1 MNNLAPATELA
12 PTDNLSP
19 LGFSLIGRTA
29 LVTGAAGGTGRAIT
43 SALVAAGATRV
54 LGWDRVADDSPNVE
68 GMVIDLSDTADV
80 ERALAELDEVPEI
93 IVNAAGFYANRP
105 TFDVE
110 TSDFRRTLDI
120 NLTSPYIIQREIG
133 RRLIAENRQGA
144 FINIASVAGKHA
156 FGNQVDYSASKAGLI
171 GLTRAA
177 ALDLAPNITVNG
189 IAPGTVDTPMIS
201 KVIADVAAVTGL
213 SLEEQR
219 EAFIG
224 SIPTKRM
231 QQPNEIAAAVVFLA
245 SVAAR
250 SITGE
255 VLNVDGGSTRD

>member
-1 MNNLAPATELA
+1 MN
-12 PTDNLSP
+12 NLSP
-19 LGFSLIGRTA
+19 LSFSLVGKTA

-43 SALVAAGATRV
+43 AALAAAGASRI
-54 LGWDRVADDSPNVE
+54 LGWDRIADDSPNVE
-68 GMVIDLSDTADV
+68 GQIVDLSDTNSV
-80 ERALAELDEVPEI
+80 EQALADLNDLPSIV
-93 IVNAAGFYANRP
+93 VNAAGFYANRP
-105 TFDVE
+105 SFDVD
-110 TSDFRRTLDI
+110 TADFRRTLDI

-133 RRLIAENRQGA
+133 RRLIEKNLDGA
-144 FINIASVAGKHA
+144 FINISSVAGKHA
-156 FGNQVDYSASKAGLI
+156 FGNQVDYVASKAGLI

-177 ALDLAPNITVNG
+177 ALDLAPYITVNG

-201 KVIADVAAVTGL
+201 KVIEDVAAVTGL

-219 EAFIG
+219 EAFISG
-224 SIPTKRM
+224 IPTKRM

-245 SVAAR
+245 SIAAR

>member
-1 MNNLAPATELA
+1 MNN
-12 PTDNLSP
+12 NLTP
-19 LGFSLIGRTA
+19 LGFSLVGKTA

-43 SALVAAGATRV
+43 TALTAAGASHI
-54 LGWDRVADDSPNVE
+54 LGWDRIADDSPNVE
-68 GMVIDLSDTADV
+68 GKVIDLSDTHDV
-80 ERALAELDEVPEI
+80 EQALAELDDVPSI
-93 IVNAAGFYANRP
+93 VVNAAGFYANRP
-105 TFDVE
+105 SFDVD
-110 TSDFRRTLDI
+110 TPDFRRTLDI

-133 RRLIAENRQGA
+133 RRLIEKKQDGA
-144 FINIASVAGKHA
+144 FINISSVAGKHA
-156 FGNQVDYSASKAGLI
+156 FSNQVDYVASKAGLI

-177 ALDLAPNITVNG
+177 ALDLAPYITVNG

-219 EAFIG
+219 EAFISG
-224 SIPTKRM
+224 IPTKRM

-245 SVAAR
+245 SIAAR